1 MTKKKEHPEKR
12 WRKTK
17 FTEECVKKLEE
28 IFKIDWTVEEACWYA
43 WISRRAYYDECNR
56 NPEFLYRMET
66 AMKFPFIFA
75 RKVLMKSMNSKNEWI
90 ALKAWSDFL
99 NKRDLRYSNKNV
111 EIQQPYEPDKDDVER
126 ERIKQLL
133 EKRYWKDE

>member
-12 WRKTK
+12 WRKYK
-17 FTEECVKKLEE
+17 LNDEVVHKLEE

-43 WISRRAYYDECNR
+43 WISTSAYYERCVKF
-56 NPEFLYRMET
+56 PEFMEKMRT
-66 AMKFPFIFA
+66 AQQFPFIFA